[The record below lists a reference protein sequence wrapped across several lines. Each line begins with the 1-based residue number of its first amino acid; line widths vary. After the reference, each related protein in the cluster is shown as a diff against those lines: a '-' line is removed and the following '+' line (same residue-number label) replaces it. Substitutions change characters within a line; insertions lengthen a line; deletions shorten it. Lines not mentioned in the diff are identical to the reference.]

1 MQRRMMGFGQ
11 LAAVATAPNV
21 RPAGLLL
28 RQVSRNLMMVFFSS
42 LHVRQLLIILLQQLE
57 ALPPTLLSCL
67 LTSDYQK
74 TVSSQQPMWSFQHQN
89 LKPRH
94 QLNL

>member
-11 LAAVATAPNV
+11 LAAVATAPN
-21 RPAGLLL
+21 
-28 RQVSRNLMMVFFSS
+28 
-42 LHVRQLLIILLQQLE
+42 VRQLLIILLQQLE